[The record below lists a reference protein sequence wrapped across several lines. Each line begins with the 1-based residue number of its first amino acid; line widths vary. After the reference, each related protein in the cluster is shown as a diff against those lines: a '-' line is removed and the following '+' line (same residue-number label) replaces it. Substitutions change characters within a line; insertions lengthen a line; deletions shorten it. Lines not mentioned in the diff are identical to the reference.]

1 MSDLGVNNLR
11 SGGVGLNE
19 VTQTSTQETT
29 QSSTP
34 KSLESLSSDAKE
46 ISGTESDPSAEVLE
60 SSLESQSE
68 PQVSEDHKVSA
79 DLKAQ
84 EEAGDLGLDLY
95 LTQNFKDDLKE
106 IAPNFSDSQIEA
118 LKESFIA
125 DATEHFG
132 DDLAQVDNQKFKAY
146 LTDLIS
152 KNEEF
157 FAEINP
163 DGTKVEA
170 QESTSAKEKFSLED
184 YLKNGLE
191 KDIKAALKGYLD
203 ESLEALVTTLKDDL
217 KTYFENHQE
226 VSLDDVSHFVK
237 TKVQEQVKAQVD
249 ALYKSRHDE
258 NASKINDFIE
268 NKVDQVLR
276 DNFKDL
282 DEGQVSAVK
291 VALKEDLSAL
301 ALKGGKVD
309 DSALTELT
317 KVLTQNYIKAQEEID
332 FPYIK
337 QIQDP
342 FRSRYQVSEAE
353 FDSLFASQNIKFGPF
368 EKRAAYEILNYEAY
382 DFIVRNGG
390 KVTKEAVAEHLK
402 GLVGQIDKGFIEL
415 YNQNDQHPA
424 HNLAIRQNLTD
435 GLDKIK
441 ESPSHH
447 GSKVAGYLNLLQGM
461 YDEKRLS
468 TLEFKHYFEDAIKLI
483 NKENLK
489 EFLQSLPLDKTIGVY
504 ETGDPLEV
512 EINGKKEQVIPQK
525 FIGLAF
531 RADHASFSEIEAKNG
546 ISAEPS
552 GRAEPARRESL
563 MGLGIV
569 NAKGDRVAMG
579 SNAGE
584 GVMCYKTLNEALEHH
599 PNLEHIYLVNT
610 QGLDA
615 YDYEHTLAPF
625 ASKDESIAHNAK
637 GRVNLA
643 SIDHAHILGEVPK
656 PQEEEVPLNLNDL
669 FEGA

>member
-163 DGTKVEA
+163 EGIKVQT
-170 QESTSAKEKFSLED
+170 QETQSGKEKFSLDD

-217 KTYFENHQE
+217 KTYFENHQDANI
-226 VSLDDVSHFVK
+226 DDVSYFVK
-237 TKVQEQVKAQVD
+237 TQVQEQVKAQVD

-258 NASKINDFIE
+258 NATKINDFIE
-268 NKVDQVLR
+268 NKVNLVLK

-282 DEGQVSAVK
+282 NEEQIAAVK

-301 ALKGGKVD
+301 ALKGGKVTEE
-309 DSALTELT
+309 SLSQESVTLTT
-317 KVLTQNYIKAQEEID
+317 NYIRAQEEFD

-342 FRSRYQVSEAE
+342 FCNPYQVSDEE
-353 FDSLFASQNIKFGPF
+353 LNSLLESQNFKFSPF
-368 EKRAAYEILNYEAY
+368 EKKSAREILNYEAL
-382 DFIVRNGG
+382 DFIARNGG
-390 KVTKEAVAEHLK
+390 KVTPEAVTEHLK
-402 GLVGQIDKGFIEL
+402 GLIDQIDKGFIKL
-415 YNQNDQHPA
+415 YAENKNFPA
-424 HNLAIRQNLTD
+424 HNLALRQNLTE
-435 GLDKIK
+435 GIAEIK
-441 ESPSHH
+441 NTKSHQ
-447 GSKVAGYLNLLQGM
+447 GTKVVGYLNLLQGL
-461 YDEKRLS
+461 YNEKRLS
-468 TLEFKHYFEDAIKLI
+468 SFEFKHYFQEAVKLV

-489 EFLQSLPLDKTIGVY
+489 EFLQSIPHDKPLGIV
-504 ETGDPLEV
+504 EEGDPVEV
-512 EINGKKEQVIPQK
+512 EINGKKEKIVPKK

-531 RADHASFSEIEAKNG
+531 RADHASSSEIEEKG
-546 ISAEPS
+546 ISTKSS
-552 GRAEPARRESL
+552 GRSETAKRESL

-569 NAKGDRVAMG
+569 NAKGERVAIG

-584 GVMCYKTLNEALEHH
+584 GVMCYKTLNELLEHQ
-599 PNLEHIYLVNT
+599 PNLEHIYLVDT
-610 QGLDA
+610 QDLEA
-615 YDYEHTLAPF
+615 YDYEETLAPL
-625 ASKDESIAHNAK
+625 AQNDESIAHNAK
-637 GRVNLA
+637 GRVNIA
-643 SIDHAHILGEVPK
+643 SIDNAHILGEVDK
-656 PQEEEVPLNLNDL
+656 PQEQELDL
-669 FEGA
+669 HLDELFGDA